1 MAPVFAQIFA
11 VVLSLTWA
19 NLSMTYKP
27 NPMHGRF
34 LSSKDIVSGIMSAAS
49 LSFAPGLFEAL
60 DSQVAPSIAFF
71 KSLPNDFRK
80 RWGVYVIVLE
90 KEGCAPKVYI
100 GSGTGWASGV
110 WTRIMCYIR
119 GDQLPVN
126 VLKAL
131 RDGFTITHKG
141 PLVWAPM
148 PPAEEK
154 PTIRLLF
161 IALEAMFHFVFW
173 SMASKTAKNH
183 WVMKAMCPFD
193 FEDLE
198 YDGCNTHNPLY
209 EQPFGDYDL
218 SPEERKA
225 HEEEMYERQLNDKR
239 TRREQA
245 KQEDP
250 EAYREEIVAQG
261 RKWRADNP
269 EGAH

>member
-1 MAPVFAQIFA
+1 
-11 VVLSLTWA
+11 
-19 NLSMTYKP
+19 
-27 NPMHGRF
+27 
-34 LSSKDIVSGIMSAAS
+34 
-49 LSFAPGLFEAL
+49 
-60 DSQVAPSIAFF
+60 
-71 KSLPNDFRK
+71 
-80 RWGVYVIVLE
+80 
-90 KEGCAPKVYI
+90 
-100 GSGTGWASGV
+100 
-110 WTRIMCYIR
+110 MCYIR

-141 PLVWAPM
+141 LLVWAPM

-154 PTIRLLF
+154 PPIRLLF

-183 WVMKAMCPFD
+183 WGMKAMCPFD
-193 FEDLE
+193 FEDLG

-225 HEEEMYERQLNDKR
+225 HEEEMYERQLNHTR
-239 TRREQA
+239 TRREKA

-250 EAYREEIVAQG
+250 EAYREEIVVQA
-261 RKWRADNP
+261 RKWRAVNP
-269 EGAH
+269 EGAHRIIKRYEAKNLAEGKFHCAPCDYFCSRNPTLTRHKKSNAHRAAVRRVSHNH